1 MSDGIKNQ
9 KPAPKI
15 GIFKRHPFIFRMTLL
30 AGGMSLA
37 YITMHLFFI
46 DYLKKSDQII
56 QKEIQDLKAI
66 LQTNQSANIKTN
78 KPTQSLSELS
88 ENKKL

>member
-1 MSDGIKNQ
+1 MSDNIKNQ
-9 KPAPKI
+9 KAAPKI

-30 AGGMSLA
+30 AGGMSIA

-46 DYLKKSDQII
+46 DYLKQSDQII
-56 QKEIQDLKAI
+56 QKEIQDLKTL
-66 LQTNQSANIKTN
+66 LQNNQTANMKTN
-78 KPTQSLSELS
+78 KQTQSLSELN